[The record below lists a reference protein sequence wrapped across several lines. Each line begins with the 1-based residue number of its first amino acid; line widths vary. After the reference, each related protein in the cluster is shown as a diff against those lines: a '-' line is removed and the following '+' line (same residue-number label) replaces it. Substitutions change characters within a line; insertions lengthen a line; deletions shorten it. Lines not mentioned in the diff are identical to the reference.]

1 MSAFQTNPNT
11 KETDEDIV
19 DTLLR
24 LPSKNLEER
33 IKLLEQE
40 IRERQAL
47 NDQILSALGTEQIHA
62 DERVSQ
68 LRYAAPS
75 SPEFGRKESAE
86 ERSLRLEALRI
97 NECLAFLHDLFQLR
111 EKVQE
116 AQEELEAQRKRLK
129 LLES

>member
-1 MSAFQTNPNT
+1 MCTFETNPDS
-11 KETDEDIV
+11 KETDEDVV

-33 IKLLEQE
+33 IKLLDQE

-47 NDQILSALGTEQIHA
+47 NDQILSSLGTKQVQA
-62 DERVSQ
+62 DERASQ
-68 LRYAAPS
+68 MAYALPS
-75 SPEFGRKESAE
+75 SPEFRHKESAE
-86 ERSLRLEALRI
+86 EHSLRLEALRI

-111 EKVQE
+111 EKAQE
-116 AQEELEAQRKRLK
+116 AQEELKAQRKKLK

>member
-1 MSAFQTNPNT
+1 MCAFETNPDS
-11 KETDEDIV
+11 KETDEDVV

-33 IKLLEQE
+33 IKLLERE
-40 IRERQAL
+40 IKERQTL
-47 NDQILSALGTEQIHA
+47 NDQILSALGTRQIQA
-62 DERVSQ
+62 DERASQ
-68 LRYAAPS
+68 MAYAMPS
-75 SPEFGRKESAE
+75 SPEFRHKESAE

-97 NECLAFLHDLFQLR
+97 NECLAFLRDLFQLR

-116 AQEELEAQRKRLK
+116 TQAELETQRKRLK